1 MCSGV
6 RCGMLAGLEM
16 SWGKKLG
23 QFKHSVSLEDETS
36 EKLPG
41 EDCEELRKEDAGN
54 LNEVR
59 GYYSTLR
66 MGAKKSTLECL
77 CDLQWAKFPQVKSS
91 CL

>member
-36 EKLPG
+36 EKLTG
-41 EDCEELRKEDAGN
+41 EDCEELLKEDAGN
-54 LNEVR
+54 
-59 GYYSTLR
+59 
-66 MGAKKSTLECL
+66 
-77 CDLQWAKFPQVKSS
+77 
-91 CL
+91 